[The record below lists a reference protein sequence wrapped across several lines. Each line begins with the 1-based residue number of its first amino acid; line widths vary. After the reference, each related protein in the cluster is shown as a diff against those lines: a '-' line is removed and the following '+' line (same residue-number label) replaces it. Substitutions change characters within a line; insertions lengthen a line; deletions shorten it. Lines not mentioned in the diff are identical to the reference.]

1 MDDNKILTLI
11 NGDRIPLTSTMS
23 LLFEIEDMEVASP
36 ATVSR
41 AGMIYMDVTEMGW
54 QPFKETWLNTHFGES
69 GTRARNIHNFV
80 KTHEYS
86 TELSPKLNRRHR
98 IHY

>member
-1 MDDNKILTLI
+1 MSDANGKDLTQFERWYTQAGTPTVTAEGTLDAAAGTYSLTLSQTC
-11 NGDRIPLTSTMS
+11 GPSPGQDAKKPFHIP
-23 LLFEIEDMEVASP
+23 IKV
-36 ATVSR
+36 
-41 AGMIYMDVTEMGW
+41 
-54 QPFKETWLNTHFGES
+54 
-69 GTRARNIHNFV
+69 RARNNHNFV